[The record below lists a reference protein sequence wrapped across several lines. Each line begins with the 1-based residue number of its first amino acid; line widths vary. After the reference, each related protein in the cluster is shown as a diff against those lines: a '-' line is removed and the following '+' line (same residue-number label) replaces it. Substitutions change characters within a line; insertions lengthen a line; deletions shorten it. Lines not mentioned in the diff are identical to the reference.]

1 MLTPQKNKFMEFHGI
16 YEMVVLEF
24 YQREQR
30 SLKFS
35 FAVARKISKIE
46 K

>member
-1 MLTPQKNKFMEFHGI
+1 MEFHGI

-24 YQREQR
+24 YQQEQR